1 MPKTYNNLWQDI
13 YPFDSLYKAYL
24 LARKGKKGK
33 RFYRDV
39 LEYGQNLEEN
49 IITTQNE
56 LIWKTWTPA
65 PSRQFLVREPKKRLI
80 TAPAFKDRVVHH
92 ALVSVV
98 EPLFEKKF
106 IPHSFACRLGKG
118 THATGQSVLSTLQKR
133 TSSWGQ
139 VWVLQTDIS
148 QYFASINHDILM
160 SVLGRTIR
168 DKNVLW
174 LFNQIIR
181 NSGFDGVGIP
191 VGALT
196 SQLCANIYLDQL
208 DHYITDKLGISPYI
222 RYMDDTLT
230 FASSRSEL
238 CKIYQEIKN
247 FVETRLSLK
256 LNPKS
261 RIYKASQGID
271 FCGYRT
277 WSGYTLPRKRNVSR
291 MRRRMKKLCKMYR
304 RGVIPAENV
313 RAAWASFMGYMKHCN
328 GFRIK
333 CFIWSELNRI
343 LRREVNDS
351 DC

>member
-1 MPKTYNNLWQDI
+1 M
-13 YPFDSLYKAYL
+13 
-24 LARKGKKGK
+24 
-33 RFYRDV
+33 
-39 LEYGQNLEEN
+39 
-49 IITTQNE
+49 
-56 LIWKTWTPA
+56 
-65 PSRQFLVREPKKRLI
+65 I
-80 TAPAFKDRVVHH
+80 TAPAFQDRVVHH

-106 IPHSFACRLGKG
+106 IPHSFACRKGLG
-118 THATGQSVLSTLQKR
+118 THSAHNAVVRILRKQEAK
-133 TSSWGQ
+133 WGS

-148 QYFASINHDILM
+148 KYFASIDHNIMLSILAK
-160 SVLGRTIR
+160 TIR

-174 LFNQIIR
+174 LFDQIIR

-230 FASSRSEL
+230 FASNRSEL
-238 CKIYQEIKN
+238 CEIYQEIKN
-247 FVETRLSLK
+247 FVETNLSLK

-277 WSGYTLPRKRNVSR
+277 WSGYTLPRKRNVTR

-313 RAAWASFMGYMKHCN
+313 RAAWASFLGYMKHCD
-328 GFRIK
+328 GYRTK
-333 CFIWSELNRI
+333 LLMWKELIDI
-343 LRREVNDS
+343 LRRDKLH
-351 DC
+351 DLDA

>member
-1 MPKTYNNLWQDI
+1 
-13 YPFDSLYKAYL
+13 
-24 LARKGKKGK
+24 
-33 RFYRDV
+33 
-39 LEYGQNLEEN
+39 
-49 IITTQNE
+49 
-56 LIWKTWTPA
+56 
-65 PSRQFLVREPKKRLI
+65 LI
-80 TAPAFKDRVVHH
+80 TAPAFQDRVVHH

-98 EPLFEKKF
+98 ESLFEKKF
-106 IPHSFACRLGKG
+106 IPHSFACRKGLG
-118 THATGQSVLSTLQKR
+118 THSAHNAVVRILRKQEAK
-133 TSSWGQ
+133 WGS

-148 QYFASINHDILM
+148 KYFASIDHNIMLSILAK
-160 SVLGRTIR
+160 TIR

-174 LFNQIIR
+174 LFDQIIR

-230 FASSRSEL
+230 FASNRSEL
-238 CKIYQEIKN
+238 CEIYQEIKN
-247 FVETRLSLK
+247 FVEINLSLK

-277 WSGYTLPRKRNVSR
+277 WSGYTLPRKRNVTR

-313 RAAWASFMGYMKHCN
+313 RAAWASFLGYMKHCD
-328 GFRIK
+328 GYRTK
-333 CFIWSELNRI
+333 LLMWKELIDI
-343 LRREVNDS
+343 LRGDKLH
-351 DC
+351 DLDA

>member
-1 MPKTYNNLWQDI
+1 M
-13 YPFDSLYKAYL
+13 
-24 LARKGKKGK
+24 ARKSK
-33 RFYRDV
+33 RYHRDV
-39 LEYGQNLEEN
+39 LEFNAKIEEN
-49 IITTQNE
+49 LIIIQNE
-56 LIWKTWTPA
+56 LIWKTWAPA
-65 PSRQFLVREPKKRLI
+65 PNRQFLVYEPKKRLI
-80 TAPAFKDRVVHH
+80 TAPAFQDRVVHH
-92 ALVSVV
+92 SLVAAV
-98 EPLFEKKF
+98 EPLFERKF
-106 IPHSFACRLGKG
+106 IQHSFACRKGLG
-118 THATGQSVLSTLQKR
+118 THSAHNAVVRILRKQEAK
-133 TSSWGQ
+133 WGS

-238 CKIYQEIKN
+238 CEIYQEIKN

-277 WSGYTLPRKRNVSR
+277 WSGYTLPRKRNVTR

-313 RAAWASFMGYMKHCN
+313 RAAWASFLGYMKHCE
-328 GFRIK
+328 GHK
-333 CFIWSELNRI
+333 TTLLIWKELIDI
-343 LRREVNDS
+343 LRRDKLH
-351 DC
+351 DFDA

>member
-1 MPKTYNNLWQDI
+1 M
-13 YPFDSLYKAYL
+13 
-24 LARKGKKGK
+24 
-33 RFYRDV
+33 
-39 LEYGQNLEEN
+39 
-49 IITTQNE
+49 
-56 LIWKTWTPA
+56 
-65 PSRQFLVREPKKRLI
+65 I
-80 TAPAFKDRVVHH
+80 TAPAFQDRVVHH

-106 IPHSFACRLGKG
+106 IPHSFACRKGLG
-118 THATGQSVLSTLQKR
+118 THSAHNAVVRILRKQEAK
-133 TSSWGQ
+133 WGS

-148 QYFASINHDILM
+148 KYFASIDHNIMLSILAK
-160 SVLGRTIR
+160 TIR

-174 LFNQIIR
+174 LFDQIIR

-230 FASSRSEL
+230 FASNRSEL
-238 CKIYQEIKN
+238 CEIYQEIKN
-247 FVETRLSLK
+247 FVEINLSLK

-277 WSGYTLPRKRNVSR
+277 WSGYTLPRKRNVAR

-313 RAAWASFMGYMKHCN
+313 RAAWASFLGYMKHCD
-328 GFRIK
+328 GYRTK
-333 CFIWSELNRI
+333 LLMWKELIDI
-343 LRREVNDS
+343 LRRDKLH
-351 DC
+351 DLDA